1 MTDEKQH
8 SDGQPSELKVDIE
21 GLLAA
26 IQARTSGE
34 VRDYMEQEQEQAPRL
49 EADGRIFHS
58 YSELAE
64 AFEIDICDYR
74 ASEANR

>member
-34 VRDYMEQEQEQAPRL
+34 VRDYMEQEQAPRL

-58 YSELAE
+58 YRELAE

>member
-34 VRDYMEQEQEQAPRL
+34 VRDYMEQEQAPRL
-49 EADGRIFHS
+49 EADGQIFHS

>member
-8 SDGQPSELKVDIE
+8 GDAQPSDLQIDVE

-34 VRDYMEQEQEQAPRL
+34 VRECMEQDQTPRL
-49 EADGRIFHS
+49 EVEGRVFHS

-74 ASEANR
+74 AYEANR

>member
-34 VRDYMEQEQEQAPRL
+34 VRDYMEQEQAPRL

>member
-8 SDGQPSELKVDIE
+8 SDAQSSDLKVDVE

-26 IQARTSGE
+26 IQAKTSGE
-34 VRDYMEQEQEQAPRL
+34 IRDYMEQGQLPRV
-49 EADGRIFHS
+49 EVEGQVFHS
-58 YSELAE
+58 YTELAD

-74 ASEANR
+74 AYEANR

>member
-8 SDGQPSELKVDIE
+8 SEDQPSDLQVDIE

-34 VRDYMEQEQEQAPRL
+34 IREYMDQGQPPRL
-49 EADGRIFHS
+49 EVEGQVFHS
-58 YSELAE
+58 YTELAE
-64 AFEIDICDYR
+64 AFEIDISHYR
-74 ASEANR
+74 A

>member
-8 SDGQPSELKVDIE
+8 GDAQPSDLQIDVE

-34 VRDYMEQEQEQAPRL
+34 VREYMEQEQEQTPRL
-49 EADGRIFHS
+49 EVEGRVFHS

-74 ASEANR
+74 AYEANR

>member
-8 SDGQPSELKVDIE
+8 TDMPASDLKVDVE

-26 IQARTSGE
+26 IQAKTSGE
-34 VRDYMEQEQEQAPRL
+34 IREYMEQGQMPRL
-49 EADGRIFHS
+49 EVESQIFHS
-58 YSELAE
+58 YTELAE

-74 ASEANR
+74 ACEANR

>member
-8 SDGQPSELKVDIE
+8 TDMPASDLKVDVE

-26 IQARTSGE
+26 IQAKTSGE
-34 VRDYMEQEQEQAPRL
+34 IREYMEQGQMPRL
-49 EADGRIFHS
+49 EVKGQIFHS
-58 YSELAE
+58 YTELAE

-74 ASEANR
+74 AYEANR

>member
-8 SDGQPSELKVDIE
+8 TDMPASNLKVDVE

-26 IQARTSGE
+26 IQAKTSGE
-34 VRDYMEQEQEQAPRL
+34 IREYMEQGQMPRL
-49 EADGRIFHS
+49 EVEGQIFHS
-58 YSELAE
+58 YTELAE

-74 ASEANR
+74 AYEANR

>member
-8 SDGQPSELKVDIE
+8 SDEQPSELNVDIE

-34 VRDYMEQEQEQAPRL
+34 VRDYMEQDQAPRL
-49 EADGRIFHS
+49 EADGRILHS
-58 YSELAE
+58 YSELVE